1 MEEDGMVEAAV
12 FGSGKWK
19 ILMAESGFDMFF
31 MRLALGLL
39 NVCTFMLAVPWTKTM
54 YYTKWASKVEID
66 GKNLRFTGNAGSF
79 FGVWLKTLALSTV
92 TLSLYYWFIG
102 RKNVA
107 RWVDSNIEWA

>member
-1 MEEDGMVEAAV
+1 MP
-12 FGSGKWK
+12 F
-19 ILMAESGFDMFF
+19 LMAKYRSAKAPMAAKNGISMANNAKT
-31 MRLALGLL
+31 RLALGLL
-39 NVCTFMLAVPWTKTM
+39 NVCTLMLAVPWTKTM